1 MAEAAIIIQIASLA
15 LVLIPL
21 RVLET
26 FVLNDFVRISMI
38 TLLSLLTLYY
48 DIIIK
53 LYVMSITYF

>member
-15 LVLIPL
+15 LVLIPFS
-21 RVLET
+21 VLET
-26 FVLNDFVRISMI
+26 FVLNDFVKISMI